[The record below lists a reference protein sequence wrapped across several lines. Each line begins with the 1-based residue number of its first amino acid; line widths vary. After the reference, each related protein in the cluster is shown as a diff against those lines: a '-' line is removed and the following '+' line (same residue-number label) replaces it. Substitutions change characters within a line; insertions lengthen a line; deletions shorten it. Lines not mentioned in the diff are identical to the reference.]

1 MADAWHELQRAVR
14 ALRKRG
20 EIRLRL
26 IEAYRALVRLRQ
38 KDLPSEARHHHQ
50 WLVGSI
56 DARTSERLH
65 AEIRDC
71 IDAMNAAQL
80 SEAVHR
86 IVALHD
92 AVKVYQPG
100 VSPAHRPDVCQRG
113 EI

>member
-26 IEAYRALVRLRQ
+26 IEAYRALVRLRL
-38 KDLPSEARHHHQ
+38 KDLPSEARHHHE

-56 DARTSERLH
+56 DARTSERLN

-71 IDAMNAAQL
+71 IDAMSAAQIT
-80 SEAVHR
+80 EAVHR

-92 AVKVYQPG
+92 ALKVYQPG
-100 VSPAHRPDVCQRG
+100 VSPEPRPAFCQRG
-113 EI
+113 DL

>member
-14 ALRKRG
+14 ALRKRS

-26 IEAYRALVRLRQ
+26 IEAYRALARLRQ
-38 KDLPSEARHHHQ
+38 KDLPSEARHHHE

-56 DARTSERLH
+56 DARTNERLH
-65 AEIRDC
+65 AEIREC
-71 IDAMNAAQL
+71 IDAMSAAQL

-92 AVKVYQPG
+92 ALKVYQPG
-100 VSPAHRPDVCQRG
+100 VPPVCKPAHCQG
-113 EI
+113 GDL